1 MLSQQGLWGERMDSG
16 IYWDLVSVWGLS
28 TQLLLSPGRVP
39 SSRPLTFSILLR
51 PFAETATK
59 PSVVTVQNEAC
70 IF

>member
-1 MLSQQGLWGERMDSG
+1 MGKTTYLG
-16 IYWDLVSVWGLS
+16 ICWDPVSVWGLFS
-28 TQLLLSPGRVP
+28 QLLLSPRSVP
-39 SSRPLTFSILLR
+39 SLRPLSFNILLR